1 MEDLQIKIMSAR
13 IGQETT
19 RLKLEVSLSAFK
31 DDKPDRKDIIKSM
44 TESLADVKL
53 AQEVLDFLAQE
64 HKLSDL
70 RLFEAQREANILNN
84 EVARLKAELKMIK
97 SHLSL

>member
-1 MEDLQIKIMSAR
+1 MEDLQIKIMSAI

-31 DDKPDRKDIIKSM
+31 DDKPHRKDIIKSM
-44 TESLADVKL
+44 TESLADVVL

-84 EVARLKAELKMIK
+84 EVARLNAELKMIK